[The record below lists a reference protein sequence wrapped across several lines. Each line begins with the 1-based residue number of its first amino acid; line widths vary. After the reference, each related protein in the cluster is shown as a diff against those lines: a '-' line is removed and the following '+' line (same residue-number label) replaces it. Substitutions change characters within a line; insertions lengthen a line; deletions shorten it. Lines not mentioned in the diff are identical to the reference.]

1 MTTQLTIPTPFA
13 DLAEL
18 TESFSQRV
26 DEQRLMLPNAEPMPE
41 GEWVQFDVQLA
52 DGTSALAGVGRVQGA
67 FDNGEEHPAEYRF
80 DVVLESL
87 QLEGM
92 HEVMFERLLV
102 ARETQMKGE
111 PVTGEVSVEELERQ
125 GGEQAAAADDD
136 DEGAWSD
143 STVAAPEAALY
154 DGADA
159 GYEDAA
165 PEHDAADHG
174 AADHGAA
181 DHGAADHGA
190 AGHDAPAYADAEHA
204 DAAEIDHGT
213 GEIDVGDIV
222 EPAHAAP
229 ARPAAKAPKIQ
240 YPVSAPREPGKLP
253 SPHTFNGR
261 ALTRASHP
269 AAWSPEPSQRPDPA
283 QSSGLFDYQ
292 GGVPRPAQP
301 PRPELDASQRV
312 QPAPRP
318 GAPWPRRGTGSHA
331 VPAAAIAAESADDS
345 AEHGEAFEDL
355 SEGEP
360 VPVAAE
366 EDDAEASEHA
376 PAAGE
381 NEREEW

>member
-80 DVVLESL
+80 DVVLEAL

-125 GGEQAAAADDD
+125 ASDEQAAGD
-136 DEGAWSD
+136 DEGGWSD
-143 STVAAPEAALY
+143 ATAAADAAHF
-154 DGADA
+154 DGGDAAYGDA
-159 GYEDAA
+159 GYDDGAGVEVAE
-165 PEHDAADHG
+165 PSEVDAADVD
-174 AADHGAA
+174 AADLE
-181 DHGAADHGA
+181 
-190 AGHDAPAYADAEHA
+190 P
-204 DAAEIDHGT
+204 GT
-213 GEIDVGDIV
+213 GEIDVGAIDDA
-222 EPAHAAP
+222 PHARA
-229 ARPAAKAPKIQ
+229 ASVRPAAKAPKIQ
-240 YPVSAPREPGKLP
+240 YPASAPREPGKLP
-253 SPHTFNGR
+253 SPHAFNGR

-269 AAWSPEPSQRPDPA
+269 AAWSPEPAARPDPA

-292 GGVPRPAQP
+292 GGVPRPAHP
-301 PRPELDASQRV
+301 PRPDLDGSQRV

-318 GAPWPRRGTGSHA
+318 GAPWPRRGTGTHA
-331 VPAAAIAAESADDS
+331 VGAAIASEGIAESAMD
-345 AEHGEAFEDL
+345 AEASDAFEDL

-360 VPVAAE
+360 VPQG
-366 EDDAEASEHA
+366 DDEAEASEHV
-376 PAAGE
+376 PVAGE
-381 NEREEW
+381 TEHEEW